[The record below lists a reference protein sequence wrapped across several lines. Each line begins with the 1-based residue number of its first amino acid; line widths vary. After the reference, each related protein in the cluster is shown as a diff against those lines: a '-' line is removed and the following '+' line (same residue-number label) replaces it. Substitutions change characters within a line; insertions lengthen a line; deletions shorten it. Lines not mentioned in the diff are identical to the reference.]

1 MPRIPLVA
9 VVDDDEAVRQ
19 ALCDLLMVTGLA
31 CRTFESAPAFLGD
44 AAARDC
50 DCLITDVRMPGMSGI
65 DLRERLRGDSSDL
78 PAIVLTSVVDE
89 HLRMRA
95 DALGALAWLP
105 KPVTDDVL
113 LGHLKSA
120 LEGGGLVWPDDPGT

>member
-65 DLRERLRGDSSDL
+65 DLLERLRGDSSDL

>member
-1 MPRIPLVA
+1 MPKIPLVA
-9 VVDDDEAVRQ
+9 VVDDDEAVRE

-44 AAARDC
+44 AASRDC

-65 DLRERLRGDSSDL
+65 DLLEKLRSDSSDL

-89 HLRMRA
+89 HLRARA

-113 LGHLKSA
+113 LGHLKAA
-120 LEGGGLVWPDDPGT
+120 LEGGGLVWPEDPGP